1 MFNFAFDSTDSIQAT
16 VVDPA
21 QEAALMADFQAELAE
36 VAHQLAT
43 MSEEL
48 YAPLSELLRAEIKQA
63 QPLLRAAFVL
73 TASIEPQENERSEPA
88 NVQVDPQF
96 VRQKRIWLAAALETL
111 TIALRIHKLLFRQQQ
126 NDYTVDKSLMGS
138 VILAGD
144 YCFSR
149 AASLAART
157 DHPEVVTIFSRALM
171 SISEGHLRQLHNL
184 EQPPQAVGSDEEY
197 ELLSYGL
204 RAATV
209 FAKLNGPTQ
218 QEVLAVGEQFAR
230 QLLLAQPIPSL
241 LASSLSRIDLNLLP
255 SYQQPHWLLLIRWLL
270 LVL

>member
-1 MFNFAFDSTDSIQAT
+1 MFNFTFDSTDSAQANL
-16 VVDPA
+16 VDST
-21 QEAALMADFQAELAE
+21 QEAALLAGFQAELDE
-36 VAHQLAT
+36 VAHQLTT

-73 TASIEPQENERSEPA
+73 TASIEPQGNEGSEPA
-88 NVQVDPQF
+88 DVQL

-111 TIALRIHKLLFRQQQ
+111 TVALHIHKLLFRQQQ
-126 NDYTVDKSLMGS
+126 NDHTVDKSLMGS

-171 SISEGHLRQLHNL
+171 SISEGHLRQFHNS
-184 EQPPQAVGSDEEY
+184 EQPLQATGFDEGY
-197 ELLSYGL
+197 ALLSYGL
-204 RAATV
+204 QAATV
-209 FAKLNGPTQ
+209 LAKMDAPMQ
-218 QEVLAVGEQFAR
+218 QQVLVFGEQLGRQLSPAQPVTSLAVNF
-230 QLLLAQPIPSL
+230 
-241 LASSLSRIDLNLLP
+241 LP
-255 SYQQPHWLLLIRWLL
+255 SHQQPHWLLLLRWLSI
-270 LVL
+270 VL

>member
-36 VAHQLAT
+36 VAHQLLT

-63 QPLLRAAFVL
+63 QPLVRAAFVL
-73 TASIEPQENERSEPA
+73 TASLEPQANEGSKPA
-88 NVQVDPQF
+88 DVQL

-111 TIALRIHKLLFRQQQ
+111 TVALHIHKLLFRQQQ
-126 NDYTVDKSLMGS
+126 NDHTVDKSLMGS

-171 SISEGHLRQLHNL
+171 SISEGHLRQLHNS
-184 EQPPQAVGSDEEY
+184 EQPAQTVGSDEEY
-197 ELLSYGL
+197 ELISYGL
-204 RAATV
+204 QAATV
-209 FAKLNGPTQ
+209 LAKMNLPMQ
-218 QEVLAVGEQFAR
+218 QQIRVVGEQLAR
-230 QLLLAQPIPSL
+230 QLSPALPTSTLRRL
-241 LASSLSRIDLNLLP
+241 DLNLLP
-255 SYQQPHWLLLIRWLL
+255 GYQQPHWLLLLRWLSI
-270 LVL
+270 VL